1 MDESNL
7 STLLDE
13 LSSFKFPTQSEKDAS
28 STRSFSLHEE
38 DVNQYFLNKSKAVIE
53 AGINAIQDLS
63 PYVTQGQ
70 NPDEIAALAEL
81 MSATTK
87 ALDTLNKGNL
97 IDKKAVKD
105 EKLKRIDIQG
115 KKELLE
121 LQPSKNVT
129 HNTNVLIASR
139 EEIMQKLFSKK
150 AEVIEIEDK

>member
-1 MDESNL
+1 MDENNL
-7 STLLDE
+7 SVLLDE
-13 LSSFKFPTQSEKDAS
+13 LSSFKFPSQNEKAS
-28 STRSFSLHEE
+28 TTSSPVALQDQ

-53 AGINAIQDLS
+53 AGVNAIQDLS

-129 HNTNVLIASR
+129 NNTNVLIASR

>member
-1 MDESNL
+1 MDENNL
-7 STLLDE
+7 SVLLDE
-13 LSSFKFPTQSEKDAS
+13 LSSFKFPSQHEKAISVPS
-28 STRSFSLHEE
+28 SNFQDV

-53 AGINAIQDLS
+53 AGVNAIQDLS

-97 IDKKAVKD
+97 IDKKAAKD
-105 EKLKRIDIQG
+105 EKLKHIDIQG

-129 HNTNVLIASR
+129 HNTNVLVASR
-139 EEIMQKLFSKK
+139 EEIMQKLFGKN
-150 AEVIEIEDK
+150 AEVIEFEDK